1 MGEEVTRAEGRYG
14 EMGRW
19 MRFGVQDV
27 KFTESKKKNHQL
39 GPSVQTYEPVG
50 TRPIIMTIVCMF

>member
-1 MGEEVTRAEGRYG
+1 
-14 EMGRW
+14 